1 MDYAGGIFIYTTP
14 HDPSIINRKGGK
26 MKRKPDRKRLAVS
39 ILCIA
44 LCLTMGSTALADYSK
59 DVPISFTVTH
69 DMILA
74 PTPTVTPNIPIASPT
89 PTLTP
94 IVITPQPTIKP
105 DKDIVQ
111 TGDEAPVVATIV
123 VIAVSL
129 LVILIIYHYIKSKEG
144 KPNV

>member
-1 MDYAGGIFIYTTP
+1 
-14 HDPSIINRKGGK
+14 
-26 MKRKPDRKRLAVS
+26 MKRRPDLKGFAVS

-44 LCLTMGSTALADYSK
+44 LCLTLGTSALADYSK
-59 DVPISFTVTH
+59 DVPITFTVTA
-69 DMILA
+69 DMIPT

>member
-1 MDYAGGIFIYTTP
+1 
-14 HDPSIINRKGGK
+14 
-26 MKRKPDRKRLAVS
+26 MKRKPNRKRLAVS

-44 LCLTMGSTALADYSK
+44 LCLTFGTSALADCSK
-59 DVPISFTVTH
+59 DVPISFTVTP
-69 DMILA
+69 DMVPT
-74 PTPTVTPNIPIASPT
+74 PTPTVTPNIPIAAPT

-94 IVITPQPTIKP
+94 IVITPQPIIKP

-111 TGDEAPVVATIV
+111 TGDEAPVATTIV

-144 KPNV
+144 ETNV

>member
-1 MDYAGGIFIYTTP
+1 
-14 HDPSIINRKGGK
+14 
-26 MKRKPDRKRLAVS
+26 MKIKPDFKNLAVS

-44 LCLTMGSTALADYSK
+44 LCLTMSSTALADYSK

-69 DMILA
+69 DMIPA

-94 IVITPQPTIKP
+94 IVITPQPIIKP

-111 TGDEAPVVATIV
+111 TGDEAPVATTIV

-129 LVILIIYHYIKSKEG
+129 LIILIIYYYIKNKEG
-144 KPNV
+144 TSNG

>member
-1 MDYAGGIFIYTTP
+1 
-14 HDPSIINRKGGK
+14 
-26 MKRKPDRKRLAVS
+26 MKRRPDLKGLAVS

-44 LCLTMGSTALADYSK
+44 LCLTLGTSALADYSK

-69 DMILA
+69 DMI
-74 PTPTVTPNIPIASPT
+74 PTPTPTMTPNIPIASPT
-89 PTLTP
+89 PTITP

-144 KPNV
+144 ENNV

>member
-1 MDYAGGIFIYTTP
+1 
-14 HDPSIINRKGGK
+14 
-26 MKRKPDRKRLAVS
+26 MKRKPNRKRLAVS

-44 LCLTMGSTALADYSK
+44 LCLTIGTSALADYSK
-59 DVPISFTVTH
+59 DVPISFTVTT
-69 DMILA
+69 DMI
-74 PTPTVTPNIPIASPT
+74 PTPTPTADPNIPTASPM

-94 IVITPQPTIKP
+94 IVITPQPIIKP

-111 TGDEAPVVATIV
+111 TGDEAPVVAIIV

-144 KPNV
+144 KTNV

>member
-1 MDYAGGIFIYTTP
+1 
-14 HDPSIINRKGGK
+14 
-26 MKRKPDRKRLAVS
+26 MKRKANLKRIAVS

-44 LCLTMGSTALADYSK
+44 LCLTLGTSALADYSK

-69 DMILA
+69 DMIPA
-74 PTPTVTPNIPIASPT
+74 PTPTMTPNIPIASPT

-94 IVITPQPTIKP
+94 IVITPQPIIKP

-111 TGDEAPVVATIV
+111 TGDEAPVATTIV

-129 LVILIIYHYIKSKEG
+129 LIILIIYYYIKNKEG
-144 KPNV
+144 KTNV